1 MQKKRKSSQ
10 WLKAGMII
18 LLLILVAAVVIFAK
32 ELQEE
37 KQERKESKMY
47 NVQTAAEASGIP
59 IDLYYGDQNAEFIIK
74 REVKVPQIN
83 PESLTKAL
91 TEQGILAS
99 GTKVLSL
106 KQSTQDGKE
115 LLDIDFNEKF
125 RETLF
130 SLGTSGERIFMG
142 SVINTFLRAYDADAV
157 KITVEGGALESG
169 HIIYDKYQ
177 NFYGQVQQ
185 RLKVTY
191 PVEDGADE
199 TVEVLKMYSD
209 LGFATVY
216 DEHNFAHVT
225 EMENEVV
232 FSDLKSIEEA
242 NKKAFLKVTR
252 TEESLQSL
260 GKDIQTEIPGDKIED
275 TDKAFGKNRDSAI
288 FFSYIQNEGRKGEIY
303 LCEHNEFTYRIEI
316 SGTKNDSSLWG
327 QLQMMVDEFYFV
339 D

>member
-1 MQKKRKSSQ
+1 MKKKRKSSQ
-10 WLKAGMII
+10 WLKAGIVI
-18 LLLILVAAVVIFAK
+18 LLLILVVAAVIFAK
-32 ELQEE
+32 ELQKE
-37 KQERKESKMY
+37 KQERHKAKMY
-47 NVQTAAEASGIP
+47 ALQTAADASGIP
-59 IDLYYGDQNAEFIIK
+59 VELYYGDQNAEFIIK
-74 REVKVPQIN
+74 REVKVPQIS
-83 PESLTKAL
+83 PESLTEAL
-91 TEQGILAS
+91 TEQGILAA

-142 SVINTFLRAYDADAV
+142 SVINTFLRAYDADGV
-157 KITVEGGALESG
+157 KITVEGSSLESG
-169 HIIYDKYQ
+169 HAIYDKYQ

-216 DEHNFAHVT
+216 DEHNFAHVK
-225 EMENEVV
+225 EKENEVV
-232 FSDLKSIEEA
+232 FSDLKSSEETK
-242 NKKAFLKVTR
+242 KKASLKVIR
-252 TEESLQSL
+252 TEESLQNL
-260 GKDIQTEIPGDKIED
+260 GKDIQTEIPSAKLED
-275 TDKAFGKNRDSAI
+275 TDKSFGKNQDSAV
-288 FFSYIQNEGRKGEIY
+288 FFSYVQNEGRRGEIY

-316 SGTKNDSSLWG
+316 SCAENDSSLWG
-327 QLQMMVDEFYFV
+327 QLQMMIDEFYFV